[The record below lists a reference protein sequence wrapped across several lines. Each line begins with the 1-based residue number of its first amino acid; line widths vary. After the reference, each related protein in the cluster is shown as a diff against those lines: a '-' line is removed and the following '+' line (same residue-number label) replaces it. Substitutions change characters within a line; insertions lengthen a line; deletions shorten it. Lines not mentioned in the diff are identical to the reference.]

1 MLRGLR
7 KMNSKPKKIKLYNT
21 LSKHIEELK
30 PIKDSLFR
38 IYSCGPTIYNFAHIG
53 NLRYFVF
60 VDVLRKTLKHFGY
73 RIKHVMNLTD
83 VDDKTIKSSREK
95 GMPLREYTDMFA
107 KYFFEDLKMLNI
119 ELVEVY
125 PRATETIP
133 EIIAFIEKIIEN
145 KHAYVVN
152 GNVYFDISTF
162 KDYGKLA
169 NLDLSTLKEN
179 AQGRLDDE
187 YDKEDP
193 RDFALWKA
201 YVSDDGDVFWESPWG
216 KGRPGWH
223 IECSVMSS
231 KYLTDIFENGAINLK
246 LFETIDIHT
255 GAVDLIFPHHTNEI
269 AQTESVVNKPFVKYW
284 VHCEHLFV
292 DGKKMSKSLGNFY
305 TLRDILNKGYSPRA
319 FRYLCLSSHYRQQL
333 NFTLKTL
340 DAAENTIKR
349 FDNFVFV
356 LNVIKNRS
364 KEKNTREEFAKKIDE
379 FKDSFDEFLSENL
392 DTPKALTKVFEFISY
407 VNKTK
412 DLSSAEAKLTLE
424 ALRYFDS
431 VLSVFDFEIKEDSLS
446 EETMNLILKREM
458 ARKNKHWELADSIRE
473 QLRKQGIELADTPL
487 GTVWK
492 RTK

>member
-1 MLRGLR
+1 MAR
-7 KMNSKPKKIKLYNT
+7 S
-21 LSKHIEELK
+21 IEELN

-53 NLRYFVF
+53 NLRYFIF

-73 RIKHVMNLTD
+73 KVKHVMNLTD
-83 VDDKTIKSSREK
+83 VDDKTIRYSRQNRL
-95 GMPLREYTDMFA
+95 PLKEYTKQYE
-107 KYFFEDLKMLNI
+107 KYFFEDLERLNI
-119 ELVEVY
+119 EPVEYY

-133 EIIAFIEKIIEN
+133 EIIKFIEKIIEN
-145 KHAYVVN
+145 KHAYVTN

-169 NLDLSTLKEN
+169 NLDLSNLKEN

-187 YDKEDP
+187 YDKDDP

-201 YVSDDGDVFWESPWG
+201 YTLEDGDVFWESPWG

-231 KYLTDIFENGAINLK
+231 KYLTDMFKDGTINPDK
-246 LFETIDIHT
+246 FETIDIHT

-269 AQTESVVNKPFVKYW
+269 AQTESVTKKPFVKYW
-284 VHCEHLFV
+284 IHCEHLFV

-305 TLRDILNKGYSPRA
+305 TLRDLIEKGYPPRA
-319 FRYLCLSSHYRQQL
+319 FRYVCVSSHYKQQL

-349 FDNFVFV
+349 LDNFVFI
-356 LNVIKNRS
+356 LNVIKERS
-364 KEKNTREEFAKKIDE
+364 EDKSIRDELKQKIEE
-379 FKDSFDEFLSENL
+379 FKDTFDNFLADNL
-392 DTPKALTKVFEFISY
+392 DTPKALATVFDFMSY

-412 DLSSAEAKLTLE
+412 DLSSAEAELSLQT
-424 ALRYFDS
+424 LRYFDS
-431 VLSVFDFEIKEDSLS
+431 VLSIFDFDIKEDPLPD
-446 EETMNLILKREM
+446 EIMALILKREE
-458 ARKNKHWELADSIRE
+458 ARKNKNWELADSIRE
-473 QLRKQGIELADTPL
+473 QLKEQGIELADTPL

-492 RTK
+492 KVK

>member
-1 MLRGLR
+1 MY
-7 KMNSKPKKIKLYNT
+7 NSLTKR
-21 LSKHIEELK
+21 IEELE

-53 NLRYFVF
+53 NLRYFIF

-73 RIKHVMNLTD
+73 KVKHVMNLTD
-83 VDDKTIKSSREK
+83 VDDKTIKSSQEK
-95 GMPLREYTDMFA
+95 GIPLREFTDIYA
-107 KYFFEDLKMLNI
+107 KYFFEDLKSLNI
-119 ELVEVY
+119 EPVEFY
-125 PRATETIP
+125 PRATETINEMIP
-133 EIIAFIEKIIEN
+133 FIEKIIEN
-145 KHAYVVN
+145 GHAYVKN

-162 KDYGKLA
+162 KDYGMLA
-169 NLDLSTLKEN
+169 NLDLSNLKEN

-187 YDKEDP
+187 YDKDDP

-201 YVSDDGDVFWESPWG
+201 HVPEDGDVFWESPWG

-231 KYLTDIFENGAINLK
+231 KYLTDVFKDGKLNPE

-284 VHCEHLFV
+284 IHCEHLFV

-305 TLRDILNKGYSPRA
+305 TLRDLIKKGYSPRA
-319 FRYLCLSSHYRQQL
+319 FRYVCVSSHYKQQL

-349 FDNFVFV
+349 LDNFVFI

-364 KEKNTREEFAKKIDE
+364 KEKSVREELVEKIEE
-379 FKDSFDEFLSENL
+379 FKQAFDEFLSEDL
-392 DTPKALTKVFEFISY
+392 DTPKAVAKMFEFINY
-407 VNKTK
+407 VNKIK
-412 DLSSAEAKLTLE
+412 DLTSGEADLILDTLK
-424 ALRYFDS
+424 YFDS
-431 VLSVFDFEIKEDSLS
+431 VLSIFEFNIKEEPLPQDI
-446 EETMNLILKREM
+446 MQLILEREE
-458 ARKNKHWELADSIRE
+458 ARKNKNWELADKIRE
-473 QLRKQGIELADTPL
+473 QLKEQGIELADTPL
-487 GTVWK
+487 GTVWRK
-492 RTK
+492 IS

>member
-1 MLRGLR
+1 
-7 KMNSKPKKIKLYNT
+7 MNSKTKKLKMYNT
-21 LSKHIEELK
+21 LTKRIEELE

-53 NLRYFVF
+53 NLRYFIF

-73 RIKHVMNLTD
+73 KVKHVMNLTD
-83 VDDKTIKSSREK
+83 VDDKTIKSSQEK
-95 GMPLREYTDMFA
+95 GIPLRKFTDIYA
-107 KYFFEDLKMLNI
+107 KYFFEDLKSLNI
-119 ELVEVY
+119 EPVEFY
-125 PRATETIP
+125 PRATETINEMIP
-133 EIIAFIEKIIEN
+133 FIEKIIEN
-145 KHAYVVN
+145 GHAYVKN

-169 NLDLSTLKEN
+169 NLDLSNLKEN

-187 YDKEDP
+187 YDKDDP

-201 YVSDDGDVFWESPWG
+201 HVPEDGDVFWESPWG

-231 KYLTDIFENGAINLK
+231 KYLTDVFKDGKLNPE

-284 VHCEHLFV
+284 IHCEHLFV

-305 TLRDILNKGYSPRA
+305 TLRDLIKKGYSPRA
-319 FRYLCLSSHYRQQL
+319 FRYVCVSSHYKQQL

-349 FDNFVFV
+349 LDNFVFI

-364 KEKNTREEFAKKIDE
+364 KEKSVREELVEKIEE
-379 FKDSFDEFLSENL
+379 FKQAFDEFLSEDL
-392 DTPKALTKVFEFISY
+392 DTPKAVAKMFEFINY
-407 VNKTK
+407 VNKIK
-412 DLSSAEAKLTLE
+412 DLTSGEADLILDTLK
-424 ALRYFDS
+424 YFDS
-431 VLSVFDFEIKEDSLS
+431 VLSIFEFNIKEEPLPQDI
-446 EETMNLILKREM
+446 MQLILEREE
-458 ARKNKHWELADSIRE
+458 ARKNKNWELADKIRE
-473 QLRKQGIELADTPL
+473 QLKEQGIELADTPL
-487 GTVWK
+487 GTVWRK
-492 RTK
+492 IR